1 MLKTALLKR
10 IQKDPQQIV
19 YPNLLTWQYL
29 QQKEFD
35 MALNQALALSRR
47 QNDDGTSVFE
57 LCNTLVSQWSL

>member
-35 MALNQALALSRR
+35 MALNQAS
-47 QNDDGTSVFE
+47 GP
-57 LCNTLVSQWSL
+57 